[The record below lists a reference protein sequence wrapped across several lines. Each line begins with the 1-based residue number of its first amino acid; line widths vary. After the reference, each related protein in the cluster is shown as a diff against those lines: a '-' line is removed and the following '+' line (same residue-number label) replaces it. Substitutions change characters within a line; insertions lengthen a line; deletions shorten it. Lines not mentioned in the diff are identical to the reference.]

1 MELNLSWFVE
11 IVILI
16 SAVIVAIRNIYS
28 FFRQP
33 KKIVNKYIA
42 EERETILKEVSDT
55 IENSMGKI
63 KNEFCD
69 NNLELMKLLKAD
81 RRALRV
87 ILHRE
92 IERIYEENVRNQT
105 LTTRERRQLL
115 ILNEQYEILEGNGYI
130 AGLVNE
136 MTGWPT
142 TAE

>member
-55 IENSMGKI
+55 IENSMRKI

-115 ILNEQYEILEGNGYI
+115 ILNEQYGILEGNGYI
-130 AGLVNE
+130 AGLVDE

>member
-55 IENSMGKI
+55 IENSMRKI